1 MTGNSRTSAVSANDS
16 RSRDNAH
23 RSEQS
28 GTLSTAVP
36 TSLHSPAHLSPQFH
50 SPVDLEL
57 SMPESVSSYSS
68 DFEMGV
74 DDSDSALVVEAE
86 GNGENKNKNKTPIPS
101 AATPSI
107 LPDDDRNRGSKTKTK
122 PISSDTSDIE
132 LFAAKEALAGAVDD
146 NRKLRAALQGL
157 EIEKVS
163 TAARVQHET
172 DRMARELETL
182 RAENITLKEEINIA
196 VEDFKLLHQCLTTG
210 QRLARSLERNT
221 GSIDPSPFAVA
232 LATSTSAPAS
242 TSSSLTLL
250 QRPLFPLVSSADPV
264 HAAVL
269 SGSTQVMEDLLLQV
283 QSAQESVLQLRHQL
297 ISKESDLHLC
307 QEELEIV
314 KAARRAA
321 VPLTE
326 PPATSTLP
334 THNDNDLP
342 WMQRARDLAASGGD
356 VTSLESDLMEAL
368 HLVMQL
374 QQRQAQWEGSVREV
388 DAHVQWW
395 KEKYENVQRGQ
406 ESLLED
412 SMTARKHRQAYKH
425 LYQRYEGKKARIVA
439 LEAEMEGLQKELAVA
454 EAQTTRMGGE
464 IRGALRA
471 AANGEAS
478 AAHRLEQQ
486 LQAALSE
493 CAEWKENYEEVKA
506 HWEDAHLQLV
516 KSGEEKERLQL
527 QKEQLQLDLTRLG
540 KGSLGQ
546 ATAHN
551 PRQRPTSASTP
562 RTPGGLKSPSTSTST
577 AAAASSSST
586 IHREMTQLK
595 QFHAEQIAGLRQ
607 KVAEQIE
614 RKEKYCAE
622 LNRWRKDAKKYKHL
636 YQKGQENLEQ
646 ERHQRMAMEIQLYN
660 VLKVR
665 EQEGIMMSELQKQLG
680 EAEAQSEHFYQNC
693 ITVELTKLRQ
703 LEQSRKEK

>member
-1 MTGNSRTSAVSANDS
+1 
-16 RSRDNAH
+16 
-23 RSEQS
+23 
-28 GTLSTAVP
+28 
-36 TSLHSPAHLSPQFH
+36 
-50 SPVDLEL
+50 
-57 SMPESVSSYSS
+57 
-68 DFEMGV
+68 
-74 DDSDSALVVEAE
+74 
-86 GNGENKNKNKTPIPS
+86 
-101 AATPSI
+101 
-107 LPDDDRNRGSKTKTK
+107 
-122 PISSDTSDIE
+122 
-132 LFAAKEALAGAVDD
+132 
-146 NRKLRAALQGL
+146 
-157 EIEKVS
+157 
-163 TAARVQHET
+163 
-172 DRMARELETL
+172 
-182 RAENITLKEEINIA
+182 
-196 VEDFKLLHQCLTTG
+196 
-210 QRLARSLERNT
+210 
-221 GSIDPSPFAVA
+221 
-232 LATSTSAPAS
+232 
-242 TSSSLTLL
+242 
-250 QRPLFPLVSSADPV
+250 
-264 HAAVL
+264 
-269 SGSTQVMEDLLLQV
+269 MEDLLLQV
-283 QSAQESVLQLRHQL
+283 QSAQESVLQLRQQL

-307 QEELEIV
+307 QEELETV
-314 KAARRAA
+314 LAARRAA
-321 VPLTE
+321 VPRTE
-326 PPATSTLP
+326 PLATSTLP
-334 THNDNDLP
+334 THNDHDPVNDNDLP

-471 AANGEAS
+471 AAHGEAS

-646 ERHQRMAMEIQLYN
+646 ERHQRMEMEIQLYN